1 MKNPRGNRLRL
12 HVLTSCSVLLTATS
26 PALHAQ
32 AAPANATP
40 NVEGETVQLIPFE
53 VSSTRTP
60 APYIQEEVV
69 SVTKFAVPLI
79 DVPQNIF
86 VFTRELLED
95 LGVGEMRYA
104 LSYNASLQGGPFS
117 VGGSYRGFSNQEKLK
132 DGFKMSA
139 FFDYPPAHFERIE
152 LLKGPSA
159 VMYGRTEPGG
169 ITNYVT
175 KRPIPGR
182 EFAIF
187 KLGVGRNNKQTRQHY
202 EFDLNQSFAAPG
214 GKTVDVRITGA
225 HQEFEDMVSGSTSNG
240 KSPQDSI
247 RIAATTWLTPQT
259 RLYASYLF
267 YERIYNTQFGRY
279 ASFAVTVPQT
289 TPGHSM
295 PFSMVYGRDPF
306 EDYGH
311 GREFMWQY
319 NDTQLILDHKFSS
332 TLDFRFGFNLH
343 KRSKEDYLL
352 VVAADTTR
360 PGNIVQTNINKD
372 KSDAW
377 FPDAQAHVVW
387 KPRPGHN
394 VLLGYSHN
402 WFYTND
408 KVWNQQ
414 RNADGTPFRRSYNP
428 AQGIP
433 GSLPGDVAY
442 INTAVN
448 RTERSY
454 FSWIANYHGGFMDN
468 RLHVMAGIALNDIT
482 EKYPRTATRPNP
494 PREFD
499 TNDTNPQIGLT
510 YKLTPNYALFAL
522 ASQSTQFSITQ
533 NSFGEYFGPVTG
545 DGFEGGLKFQIAQ
558 NRING
563 TLTYYST
570 EQSDVIVFD
579 PLAESLA
586 YRQSVQAGAPNPA
599 LRGDQVPGGTTS
611 SEGFELD
618 VSGAITPQWNVTFSY
633 AHNDQK
639 LKKNPNPVLQGTRV
653 VNNEPNRLAVWTRY
667 DFHGESTKGLF
678 IGGGVIWFDKA
689 YAGFAPA
696 SNNTRTYWRDG
707 TSRLDVLLGYKFR
720 AFGRDQQI
728 KLSGFGINQPKSFTA
743 GYNPAVNDFY
753 YLKSKAIWYLDYQ
766 IAF

>member
-1 MKNPRGNRLRL
+1 MNPPLRL
-12 HVLTSCSVLLTATS
+12 SPRLTALLGFTSLLASASTS
-26 PALHAQ
+26 PAQTAN
-32 AAPANATP
+32 APAA
-40 NVEGETVQLIPFE
+40 GRDETVQLIPFE
-53 VSSTRTP
+53 VSAKRAP
-60 APYIQEEVV
+60 APYVQDEVV

-95 LGVGEMRYA
+95 MSVGEMRYA
-104 LSYNASLQGGPFS
+104 LAYNASLQGGPFS

-182 EFAIF
+182 TFATF
-187 KLGVGRNNKQTRQHY
+187 KLGIGKNNKQTRQHY
-202 EFDLNQSFAAPG
+202 EFDLNQSFTAPG
-214 GKTVDVRITGA
+214 AKTIDVRITGA
-225 HQEFEDMVSGSTSNG
+225 HQEFEDMVSGSTANG

-259 RLYASYLF
+259 RLYVNYLY
-267 YERIYNTQFGRY
+267 YERLYHTQFGRY
-279 ASFAVTVPQT
+279 AAFAVTVPQT
-289 TPGHSM
+289 TPGHSL
-295 PFSMVYGRDPF
+295 PFALAYGRDPF
-306 EDYGH
+306 EDYGR
-311 GREFMWQY
+311 GREFSWQY
-319 NDTQLILDHKFSS
+319 NDTQAILDHKFSN

-343 KRSKEDYLL
+343 KRTKEDYLL

-377 FPDAQAHVVW
+377 FPDAQANVIW
-387 KPRPGHN
+387 KPAPGHN
-394 VLLGYSHN
+394 VLVGYSHN
-402 WFYTND
+402 WFFTDD

-414 RNADGTPFRRSYNP
+414 RNGDGTPFRRSYNP

-433 GSLPGDVAY
+433 GALPGDVAY

-448 RTERSY
+448 RTERAY
-454 FSWIANYHGGFMDN
+454 GSWIANYHGAFADG
-468 RLHVMAGIALNDIT
+468 RLQLMAGIAHNRV
-482 EKYPRTATRPNP
+482 EESYPRTPTRPNP
-494 PREFD
+494 PRDFN
-499 TNDTNPQIGLT
+499 TTDTNPQIGAV

-545 DGFEGGLKFQIAQ
+545 DGLEGGLKFQLAQ
-558 NRING
+558 NRVHG
-563 TLTYYST
+563 TLTYYYT

-586 YRQSVQAGAPNPA
+586 FRQSVQAGAPNPA

-639 LKKNPNPVLQGTRV
+639 LKENPNPVLRGTRV
-653 VNNEPNRLAVWTRY
+653 VNNEPNRVGLWTRY
-667 DFHGESTKGLF
+667 DFAGDAAKGLF
-678 IGGGVIWFDKA
+678 VGGGVVWFDKA

-707 TSRLDVLLGYKFR
+707 TTRLDVILGYRFR
-720 AFGRDQQI
+720 ALGRDQQI
-728 KLSGFGINQPKSFTA
+728 KLSGFGINQPRSFTA

-753 YLKSKAIWYLDYQ
+753 YLKSKPIWYLDYQ
-766 IAF
+766 ITF